1 MFTSLSPNE
10 VGSFLFSGN
19 LSFFY
24 FQPQQLGHNA
34 HHTEY
39 LITVKVINKWKIN
52 VSLYQQYIAWS
63 WIFRNISNFFIL
75 DIYKH
80 LVSSTFILITHQG
93 EFSLV
98 GPSPDENFIDIS
110 CSCDKATHWILVFIL
125 SILLSKAKWTVSMAP
140 EWPCKFGHITSQCLF
155 CSQWL
160 HRFKREPVV
169 VVFTQPRRHAHSVA
183 WWVLCLCIPGWKSL
197 RLWGCPWI
205 PYPPSLGPKSPTL
218 KSADFLPKSLHKIL

>member
-160 HRFKREPVV
+160 HRFKRVRACCCGLHTAKETCP
-169 VVFTQPRRHAHSVA
+169 QCCMMGPLSLDPR
-183 WWVLCLCIPGWKSL
+183 LKIPLTVRMSL
-197 RLWGCPWI
+197 DTL
-205 PYPPSLGPKSPTL
+205 PSFPR
-218 KSADFLPKSLHKIL
+218 I